1 MTLEELAKKYN
12 IKESTIKK
20 NFSRT
25 QETIIKKYGVKII
38 KEGRGD
44 KAIYTEEIIQMDEI
58 TTALTMYQADKNNV
72 ILEQEMFSM
81 LLDWD
86 FIVVLAILTTPL
98 LVFRGNY
105 KQFLEYVKMDSGIH
119 NINKLKE
126 VLLDL
131 QKRNIIMYI
140 EDKSTDEG
148 YFIISIVK
156 KVENEMQIGMEMI
169 KKCKELADANGMQYN
184 GWTKLLKTWLGVQIL
199 YKRQPYTMKELSSV
213 TGLSENTLRKCGKIL
228 EKDYVFYT
236 DKAYAAYDVCLGKYV
251 MLNGIYEDNRGKG
264 PAEFKYDVECQQDC
278 QIS

>member
-25 QETIIKKYGVKII
+25 QETIIKKYGIKII

-81 LLDWD
+81 LLDWH

-126 VLLDL
+126 VL
-131 QKRNIIMYI
+131 
-140 EDKSTDEG
+140 
-148 YFIISIVK
+148 
-156 KVENEMQIGMEMI
+156 
-169 KKCKELADANGMQYN
+169 
-184 GWTKLLKTWLGVQIL
+184 
-199 YKRQPYTMKELSSV
+199 
-213 TGLSENTLRKCGKIL
+213 
-228 EKDYVFYT
+228 
-236 DKAYAAYDVCLGKYV
+236 
-251 MLNGIYEDNRGKG
+251 
-264 PAEFKYDVECQQDC
+264 
-278 QIS
+278 